1 MRIAA
6 LELVDWRNFN
16 HASLSTDA
24 RFVVL
29 HGDNAQ
35 GKTNLLESA
44 WVLATLRSFRETR
57 QARLVRHGEST
68 ARVDGVVV
76 GESGRR
82 RLTFERVSKGRTIRV
97 DGQRVRALED
107 WFALLRAVLFC
118 PEHSAII
125 RGAPVE
131 RRTFVDRAAFTM
143 RPAHLDVVRAYLKAL
158 RHKAALL
165 RAPGPSPS
173 VAMVRTWNTQLS
185 VLGARLAVRRSEALA
200 ELSGPFIGAYQAIAG
215 PTAGVARLRMTGVG
229 RAASGERLQQSTVE
243 QALSDR
249 LESSLDEERRQSRCL
264 VGPHRDD
271 LVIEIDGHP
280 ARSFASQ
287 GQARSLV
294 LSLKLAEL
302 ESSRRHGL
310 SPLFLLDD
318 LTSELDRGRMNRLMD
333 VLADLDNQVWMTT
346 TDPRWLGPLP
356 GGDVCSVRVERGAVE
371 VAKTSLD
378 QDTKT

>member
-6 LELVDWRNFN
+6 LELVDWRNFA
-16 HASLSTDA
+16 HASLHTDA

-35 GKTNLLESA
+35 GKTNLLEAA
-44 WVLATLRSFRETR
+44 WVLSTLRSFRESR
-57 QARLVRHGEST
+57 QARLVRHGESL
-68 ARVDGVVV
+68 ARVDGIVV

-82 RLTFERVSKGRTIRV
+82 RLTFERSSKGRTIQV
-97 DGQRVRALED
+97 DGQRVGSLVD

-125 RGAPVE
+125 RGGPVE

-143 RPAHLDVVRAYLKAL
+143 RPAHLDVVRAYLRAL

-165 RAPGPSPS
+165 RGPGPPATA
-173 VAMVRTWNTQLS
+173 AMVRTWNAQLS

-200 ELSGPFIGAYQAIAG
+200 DLSSPFEAAYRAIAG
-215 PTAGVARLRMTGVG
+215 PQAGVARLRMVGVG
-229 RAASGERLQQSTVE
+229 RAAPGERLEQPIVE
-243 QALSDR
+243 QALADR
-249 LESSLDEERRQSRCL
+249 LESSLAEERRQSRCM

-294 LSLKLAEL
+294 LALKLAEL

-318 LTSELDRGRMNRLMD
+318 LTSELDRGRMARLMD
-333 VLADLDNQVWMTT
+333 VLADLDNQVWVTT

-356 GGDVCSVRVERGAVE
+356 GGDVCSVRVAGGAVE
-371 VAKTSLD
+371 VGAHSP
-378 QDTKT
+378 DTTART